1 MDQLRFLVFQDKSF
15 IIIIITATTVGFA
28 TLVYLEE
35 TVHKS
40 GSCCFA
46 STFCTTTHWSIL

>member
-46 STFCTTTHWSIL
+46 STFCTTTH